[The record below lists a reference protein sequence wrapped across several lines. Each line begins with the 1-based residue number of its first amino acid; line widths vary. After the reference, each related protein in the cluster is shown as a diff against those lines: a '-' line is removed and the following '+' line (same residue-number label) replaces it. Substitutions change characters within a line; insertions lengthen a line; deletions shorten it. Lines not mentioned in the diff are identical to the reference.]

1 MLTKNRCSVK
11 VFIQT
16 NVLEVKVMFNKYKNK
31 LLTNIAV
38 VSISCVVF
46 IVFFMNLYHNA
57 QMEQLTILFL
67 KRQLLKMIIRT

>member
-46 IVFFMNLYHNA
+46 IVFS
-57 QMEQLTILFL
+57 
-67 KRQLLKMIIRT
+67 

>member
-46 IVFFMNLYHNA
+46 YSIFH
-57 QMEQLTILFL
+57 EITDHIFL
-67 KRQLLKMIIRT
+67 KRQLLKMIIT

>member
-31 LLTNIAV
+31 LLTNIV
-38 VSISCVVF
+38 LYQYLVLFYSIFHEF
-46 IVFFMNLYHNA
+46 IS
-57 QMEQLTILFL
+57 
-67 KRQLLKMIIRT
+67 